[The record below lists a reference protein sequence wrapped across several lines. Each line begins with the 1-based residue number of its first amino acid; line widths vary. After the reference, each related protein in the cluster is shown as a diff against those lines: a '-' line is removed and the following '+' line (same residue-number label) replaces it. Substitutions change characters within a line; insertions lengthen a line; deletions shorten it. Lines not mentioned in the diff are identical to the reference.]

1 MNGLAERADIRAQF
15 DLRRNYLSLYLAIAG
30 KKVLSPKQALHRVYG
45 MIEDPDR
52 STDGPGRRKAWT
64 DERLD
69 KIEELRNQ
77 GKTWTRVGD
86 VLGTTA
92 GGAFDA
98 YKKYRKGEKTR

>member
-1 MNGLAERADIRAQF
+1 MNSLAKRADIRARF

-52 STDGPGRRKAWT
+52 NTDGPGRHKAWT

-69 KIEELRNQ
+69 RIEVLRSQ
-77 GKTWTRVGD
+77 GKTWVQVGD
-86 VLGTTA
+86 ALDTTA

>member
-1 MNGLAERADIRAQF
+1 MNSLAKRADIRAQF

-45 MIEDPDR
+45 MIDD
-52 STDGPGRRKAWT
+52 TDDSGRHKAWT

-69 KIEELRNQ
+69 KIEELRSQ
-77 GKTWTRVGD
+77 GKTWAQVGD
-86 VLGTTA
+86 ALDTTA